1 MQQERIKFFTQE
13 LTLSEEESIALG
25 KVLLELDERKIEL
38 RNEIHVLVEELRK
51 KKNPSNNDLIAYI
64 KLRCENDIKI
74 AKIEE
79 EKLLELSKILP
90 PEKVLRIDE
99 TKRKFF
105 DQFTSFSFQNKV
117 QQYYKP

>member
-105 DQFTSFSFQNKV
+105 DQFTSFTFQNKV